1 MRNLI
6 RYLAFD
12 ATSGLGLGSGILLPR
27 WCAGLRPGRA
37 GRGTGSG
44 LQLRSRQAPPD
55 GCGCFSMHG
64 ANGWFAYNVTQSFA
78 VVAEVSSQRASD
90 ISGSGE
96 DLTLTSYLFGPR
108 YSWRRSGHFAPFG
121 QVLLGG
127 AHASG
132 SFASDSS
139 GFAGSSNAFALIAGG
154 GLDIGISRHFAIR
167 ALEADYYRT
176 QFTNGLNDRQNNMRT
191 QRGCDLPLRREI
203 VRDAHFPGSTAFGI
217 RVFPVNIDGLPK

>member
-6 RYLAFD
+6 RYLIRR
-12 ATSGLGLGSGILLPR
+12 TVRLGLVLGWSLLSLVP
-27 WCAGLRPGRA
+27 ASAQGAPVAELGADYNYVRA
-37 GRGTGSG
+37 N
-44 LQLRSRQAPPD
+44 APPD

-64 ANGWFAYNVTQSFA
+64 VNAWFAYNFTHSFA

-90 ISGSGE
+90 ISGSGQ

-108 YSWRRSGHFAPFG
+108 YSWRKSGHFAPFA

-132 SFASDSS
+132 SLASNSS
-139 GFAGSSNAFALIAGG
+139 GFAGSSNAFAVIAGG
-154 GLDIGISRHFAIR
+154 GLDIGIARHFAIR

-176 QFTNGLNDRQNNMRT
+176 QFTNGLNDRQNN
-191 QRGCDLPLRREI
+191 LRLSAGVIFRIGE
-203 VRDAHFPGSTAFGI
+203 
-217 RVFPVNIDGLPK
+217 K